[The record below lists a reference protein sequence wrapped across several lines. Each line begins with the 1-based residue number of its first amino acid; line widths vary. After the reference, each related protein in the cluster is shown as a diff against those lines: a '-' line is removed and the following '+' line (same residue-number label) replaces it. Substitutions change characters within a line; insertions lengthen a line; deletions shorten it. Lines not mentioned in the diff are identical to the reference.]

1 MQYHNGVFIEDVCMK
16 ARLPILAVL
25 SAFALAASATEK
37 QPFTVRDMVNLERIS
52 SPTLSPDGRKAVF
65 AVRQTDLAANKGKT
79 GLWLEDLFARDA
91 APPVR
96 FTAEDMNVN
105 SPSFSP
111 DGKTVYF
118 LSTKSGS
125 MQLWAQALGTTTA
138 VQVSDLGLDIGSYK
152 ISPNGKKIAFSLEVF
167 PDCADLACTSSR
179 LKTQADAKAS
189 GVLYDQLFVRHWDAF
204 SDGRRNQLFVA
215 DLVQGKLSAA
225 KRLGRIDGDVPSK
238 PFGDASE
245 YAWAPSGDML
255 VYSVRIAGKSEPW
268 STNFDLYR
276 AILSDHGMHV
286 LDNLTAANPAW
297 DTAPV
302 FSPDG
307 KTLYYLAMQRPGF
320 EADRFAVMAM
330 ELKSGKTREVA
341 PDWDRSAGSLSISA
355 DGKTLLALADDMG
368 QHPLFG
374 IDVAS
379 GEVSVIAQNGS
390 IGEFNVAGSQVL
402 FTRARLDSPAQ
413 LFVTDLQGRSE
424 RKISVNNDS
433 AIANTAWGAFEQFR
447 FPGWNGETVHGYVV
461 KPANYV
467 KGRKYP
473 IAFLIHGG
481 PQGSFGNG
489 WSYRWNPQTYAG
501 QGYAVVM
508 IDFHGS
514 TGYGQAFTDAI
525 SGHWGDR
532 PLEDL
537 QKGYAAALAK
547 YAFLDEDRACALGA
561 SYGGYMTNWIAGNW
575 FKADGS
581 APFKC
586 LVTHN
591 GVFDTRSMGLVTEEL
606 WFTEWEFGGTVW
618 DKPEAYEQFNP
629 ARHVQKWQTPSLIVA
644 GQNDFRVP
652 IDQSLSAFTALQRRG
667 IESQLLYFP
676 DENHWVLKPQNS
688 IQWHDTVND
697 WLKRWT
703 TEK

>member
-1 MQYHNGVFIEDVCMK
+1 MQ
-16 ARLPILAVL
+16 ARLSALIALTLFSL
-25 SAFALAASATEK
+25 SATATDK
-37 QPFTVRDMVNLERIS
+37 KPFTVRDMVNLERIS
-52 SPTLSPDGRKAVF
+52 SPVLSPDGRRAVF

-118 LSTKSGS
+118 LSAKSGS
-125 MQLWAQALGTTTA
+125 MQLWSQPLDSAQA
-138 VQVSDLGLDIGSYK
+138 VQVSDLPVDIGSYK
-152 ISPNGKKIAFSLEVF
+152 IAPDGKRIAFSAEVF
-167 PDCADLACTSSR
+167 PDCADLACNQTR
-179 LKTQADAKAS
+179 LKAQADSKAS
-189 GVLYDQLFVRHWDAF
+189 GVHYDQLFVRHWDAF

-215 DLVQGKLSAA
+215 DLTQGKLSAA
-225 KRLGRIDGDVPSK
+225 KRLGRIDGDIPSK

-245 YAWAPSGDML
+245 YAWSPSSTTL
-255 VYSVRIAGKSEPW
+255 VYSVRIAGKTEPW
-268 STNFDLYR
+268 STNFDLFLVAADGKSAPR
-276 AILSDHGMHV
+276 
-286 LDNLTAANPAW
+286 NLTAANLAW

-307 KTLYYLAMQRPGF
+307 KTLYYLAMKRPGF
-320 EADRFAVMAM
+320 EADRFAVMSM
-330 ELKSGKTREVA
+330 ELKAGKTREVA

-355 DGKTLLALADDMG
+355 DGKKLFALADDTG

-374 IDVAS
+374 IDVAD

-390 IGEFNVAGSQVL
+390 IGEYTVAGNQVL

-413 LFVTDLQGRSE
+413 LFLTNQSGKGE
-424 RKISVNNDS
+424 RKISVNNDVQ
-433 AIANTAWGAFEQFR
+433 IANTAWGEFEQFR
-447 FPGWNGETVHGYVV
+447 FAGWNNETVHAYVV

-489 WSYRWNPQTYAG
+489 WSYRWNAQTYAG
-501 QGYAVVM
+501 QGYAVIM

-514 TGYGQAFTDAI
+514 TGYGQAFTDSI
-525 SGHWGDR
+525 SQHWGDR

-537 QKGYAAALAK
+537 QKGYAAALSK
-547 YAFLDEDRACALGA
+547 YDFLDQNRACALGA
-561 SYGGYMTNWIAGNW
+561 SYGGFMTNWIAGNW
-575 FKADGS
+575 FNADGS

-688 IQWHDTVND
+688 IQWHDTVNA
-697 WLKRWT
+697 WLKRWIAA
-703 TEK
+703 EPSQ